1 MMTLRKLV
9 EFMSL
14 VSAQSRVQITIP
26 NNMTKSKPLKTASQ
40 KSAPKK
46 PDTQGMNYDV
56 LMEVHK
62 NTRESGFSWVSMA
75 DVKTT
80 YQMRSQTLMELV
92 SRYGIPMIYNSSQM
106 HPLVSLVALEYVLE
120 NATVL
125 HSTRVNDTAQD
136 RLETLKAEAEEQVR
150 EKLRNELEAKFQS

>member
-1 MMTLRKLV
+1 MT
-9 EFMSL
+9 
-14 VSAQSRVQITIP
+14 
-26 NNMTKSKPLKTASQ
+26 TKSKPLKTASQ

-80 YQMRSQTLMELV
+80 YQMRSQTLMELINK
-92 SRYGIPMIYNSSQM
+92 YGVPVIYNSSQT
-106 HPLVSLVALEYVLE
+106 HPLVSLPALEYVLE

-125 HSTRVNDTAQD
+125 HSTSADDTAQN

>member
-1 MMTLRKLV
+1 MT
-9 EFMSL
+9 
-14 VSAQSRVQITIP
+14 I
-26 NNMTKSKPLKTASQ
+26 KSKPLKTAKQ
-40 KSAPKK
+40 KTTPKDK
-46 PDTQGMNYDV
+46 SEGMNYDV

-106 HPLVSLVALEYVLE
+106 HPLVSLPALEYVLE

-125 HSTRVNDTAQD
+125 HSTRANDTAQD

>member
-1 MMTLRKLV
+1 MT
-9 EFMSL
+9 
-14 VSAQSRVQITIP
+14 
-26 NNMTKSKPLKTASQ
+26 TKSKPLKTASQ
-40 KSAPKK
+40 KLAPKK

-80 YQMRSQTLMELV
+80 YQMRSQTLMELINK
-92 SRYGIPMIYNSSQM
+92 YGVPVIYNSSQT
-106 HPLVSLVALEYVLE
+106 HPLVSLPALEYVLE

-125 HSTRVNDTAQD
+125 HSTSADDTAQN